1 MGGEGFE
8 PSKALLADLQS
19 APFGHSGTRPDQ
31 YEIFISCLDWGVNS
45 EIQNFIFEDY
55 FILIVISKR

>member
-1 MGGEGFE
+1 
-8 PSKALLADLQS
+8 
-19 APFGHSGTRPDQ
+19 
-31 YEIFISCLDWGVNS
+31 LDWGVNS